1 MSHATCSFNNS
12 LRKPIDKLLY
22 RCGDINFFPRAII
35 AELVLYVSFLEHLHL
50 GKSTCEVEQ
59 EYVQLLRRVKY
70 WKREIHTHL
79 KLLAKRNGGMVKITT
94 MQSSKIEVS
103 FFFNCYRPSRF
114 CLWNFFI
121 FESKMNVWL
130 LKNLWVQSITIFCCW

>member
-70 WKREIHTHL
+70 
-79 KLLAKRNGGMVKITT
+79 
-94 MQSSKIEVS
+94 
-103 FFFNCYRPSRF
+103 
-114 CLWNFFI
+114 
-121 FESKMNVWL
+121 
-130 LKNLWVQSITIFCCW
+130 